1 MHTFQILK
9 IEKNYTK
16 ILLVAISELQVK
28 YSFSVFSKF
37 PTTNILLFLCRLK
50 KSSLDEMN
58 FENKRQLKNDLSR
71 TFKYKRTG
79 WLNS

>member
-1 MHTFQILK
+1 MAKIYLCNVGETKRIPHCKHTIIMIPNFKTLLQMHTFQILK

-37 PTTNILLFLCRLK
+37 TTTNILLF
-50 KSSLDEMN
+50 
-58 FENKRQLKNDLSR
+58 
-71 TFKYKRTG
+71 
-79 WLNS
+79 